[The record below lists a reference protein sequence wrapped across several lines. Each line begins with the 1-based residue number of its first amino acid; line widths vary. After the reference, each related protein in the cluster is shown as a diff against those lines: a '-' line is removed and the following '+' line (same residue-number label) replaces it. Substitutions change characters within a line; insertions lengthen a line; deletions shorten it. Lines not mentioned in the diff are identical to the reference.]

1 MKSISQSSFAWLGG
15 FSSFSHLSRLLLTC
29 FLIATSQLTHAG
41 LKEDLETGS
50 YVLMMRHADA
60 PGYSDPNGYNLTDC
74 STQRNLG
81 DAGKTQAK
89 MIGQWLKTQGIESA
103 QVFSSPWCRCK
114 DTGTLLNKGT
124 VTVEPSLGSFFEN
137 RGNRQEQTRLT
148 QIKIAQ
154 LLKKSPRKPV
164 IMVTH
169 QVNIQA
175 FAGQSLS
182 SGSMVL
188 VKVNQ
193 SGQYVSHQLINHP
206 HP

>member
-1 MKSISQSSFAWLGG
+1 MESISTSCLNSLRSSNLIR
-15 FSSFSHLSRLLLTC
+15 RLLIAC
-29 FLIATSQLTHAG
+29 FFITASQLTHAG
-41 LKEDLETGS
+41 LKEDLGTGA

-60 PGYSDPNGYNLTDC
+60 PGYSDPDGYNLSDC

-81 DAGKTQAK
+81 EAGKTQAQ

-114 DTGTLLNKGT
+114 DTAALLNKGV

-137 RGNRQEQTRLT
+137 RSNRQGQTRLT

-154 LLKKSPRKPV
+154 LLKTSPREPV

-175 FAGQSLS
+175 FAGQSVS

-188 VKVNQ
+188 VKVNA

>member
-1 MKSISQSSFAWLGG
+1 MKSILPNYLSAFRSLRMI
-15 FSSFSHLSRLLLTC
+15 SRLLIGCL
-29 FLIATSQLTHAG
+29 FLAATQLSHAG

-60 PGYSDPNGYNLTDC
+60 PGYSDPDGYNLSDC

-81 DAGKTQAK
+81 EAGKTQAK
-89 MIGQWLKTQGIESA
+89 MIGQWLNSQGIPNA
-103 QVFSSPWCRCK
+103 QVYSSAWCRCK
-114 DTGTLLNKGT
+114 DTAALLNKGV

-154 LLKKSPRKPV
+154 LLKTSPRKPV

-175 FAGQSLS
+175 FAGQSVS
-182 SGSMVL
+182 SGGMVL

-193 SGQYVSHQLINHP
+193 SGQYISHQLINHP

>member
-1 MKSISQSSFAWLGG
+1 MKRISLGWQIG
-15 FSSFSHLSRLLLTC
+15 LSHLLLAC
-29 FLIATSQLTHAG
+29 FFLAASQPSHAG

-60 PGYSDPNGYNLTDC
+60 PGYSDPQGYNLNDC

-81 DAGKTQAK
+81 EAGKTQAK
-89 MIGQWLKTQGIESA
+89 MIGQWLSSQGITSA
-103 QVFSSPWCRCK
+103 QVYSSPWCRCK
-114 DTGTLLNKGT
+114 DTAALLNKGA
-124 VTVEPSLGSFFEN
+124 VTVEPSIGSFFEN

-148 QIKIAQ
+148 QNKIAQ
-154 LLKKSPRKPV
+154 LLKVSPRKPV

>member
-1 MKSISQSSFAWLGG
+1 MKSISQDSQSWQIRLNRVL
-15 FSSFSHLSRLLLTC
+15 LSC
-29 FLIATSQLTHAG
+29 FLLAASQLTHAG
-41 LKEDLETGS
+41 LKEELETGS

-60 PGYSDPNGYNLTDC
+60 PGYGDPERFNVNDC

-81 DAGKTQAK
+81 ATGKNQAK
-89 MIGQWLKTQGIESA
+89 MIGQWLTNQGIESA

-114 DTGTLLNKGT
+114 DTAALLNKGA
-124 VTVEPSLGSFFEN
+124 VQVEAGLGSFFEN
-137 RGNRQEQTRLT
+137 RGSPQEQTRLT
-148 QIKIAQ
+148 QNKIAQ
-154 LLKKSPRKPV
+154 LLKVSPRKPV

>member
-1 MKSISQSSFAWLGG
+1 MKSTSQSWQIR
-15 FSSFSHLSRLLLTC
+15 LSRLLLGC
-29 FLIATSQLTHAG
+29 FFLVASQLSHAG

-60 PGYSDPNGYNLTDC
+60 PGYSDPDGYNLNDC

-81 DAGKTQAK
+81 STGRTQAK
-89 MIGQWLKTQGIESA
+89 MIGQWLNSQGIVSA

-114 DTGTLLNKGT
+114 DTAALLDKGS
-124 VTVEPSLGSFFEN
+124 VQVEASIGSFFEN

-154 LLKKSPRKPV
+154 LLKVSPRKPV

-175 FAGQSLS
+175 FAGQSVS

-193 SGQYVSHQLINHP
+193 SGQYVSHQLINHS

>member
-1 MKSISQSSFAWLGG
+1 MKSISLSCLSPLR
-15 FSSFSHLSRLLLTC
+15 SLHLISR
-29 FLIATSQLTHAG
+29 FLISCFFLAATQLTHAG

-60 PGYSDPNGYNLTDC
+60 PGYSDPDGYNLSDC

-81 DAGKTQAK
+81 ETGKTQAM
-89 MIGQWLKTQGIESA
+89 MIGQWLSGQGITSA
-103 QVFSSPWCRCK
+103 QVYSSPWCRCK
-114 DTGTLLNKGT
+114 DTGTLLNKGA

-154 LLKKSPRKPV
+154 LLKTSPRKPV

-182 SGSMVL
+182 SGSMAL

-193 SGQYVSHQLINHP
+193 SGQYVSHQLIKHP

>member
-1 MKSISQSSFAWLGG
+1 MKSISQGSLDSQSWQIR
-15 FSSFSHLSRLLLTC
+15 LSRLLLGC
-29 FLIATSQLTHAG
+29 FFLAASQLTHAG

-60 PGYSDPNGYNLTDC
+60 PGYSDPDGYNLNDC

-81 DAGKTQAK
+81 ATGKTQAK
-89 MIGQWLKTQGIESA
+89 MIGQWLTTQGIESA

-114 DTGTLLNKGT
+114 DTAALLNKGA
-124 VTVEPSLGSFFEN
+124 VQVEAGLGSFFEN

-154 LLKKSPRKPV
+154 LLKVSPRKPV

>member
-1 MKSISQSSFAWLGG
+1 MKSVLPSCLSSFRSL
-15 FSSFSHLSRLLLTC
+15 HLISRLLISC
-29 FLIATSQLTHAG
+29 FLLAATQLSHAG

-60 PGYSDPNGYNLTDC
+60 PGYSDPDGYNLSDC

-81 DAGKTQAK
+81 EAGKTQAR
-89 MIGQWLKTQGIESA
+89 MIGQWLSSQGITSA
-103 QVFSSPWCRCK
+103 QVYSSPWCRCK
-114 DTGTLLNKGT
+114 DTGTLLNKGV

-154 LLKKSPRKPV
+154 LLKNSPRKPV

-175 FAGQSLS
+175 FAGQSVS

-193 SGQYVSHQLINHP
+193 SGQYLSHQLINHP

>member
-1 MKSISQSSFAWLGG
+1 MKSISQNWQIRLG
-15 FSSFSHLSRLLLTC
+15 HCLLSC
-29 FLIATSQLTHAG
+29 FFLVTSQLSHAG

-60 PGYSDPNGYNLTDC
+60 PGYSDPAGYNLTDC

-81 DAGKTQAK
+81 EAGKTQAK
-89 MIGQWLKTQGIESA
+89 MIGQWLKTQGVDSA

-114 DTGTLLNKGT
+114 DTATLLNKGT

-137 RGNRQEQTRLT
+137 RGNRQEQTRAT

-154 LLKKSPRKPV
+154 LLKSSPRKPV

-188 VKVNQ
+188 VKVNA
-193 SGQYVSHQLINHP
+193 SGQYMSHELIKHP

>member
-1 MKSISQSSFAWLGG
+1 MKSISQNFQSWQIR
-15 FSSFSHLSRLLLTC
+15 LSYLLLSC
-29 FLIATSQLTHAG
+29 FFLAASQLTHAG

-60 PGYSDPNGYNLTDC
+60 PGYSDPDGYNLNDC

-81 DAGKTQAK
+81 STGRAQAK
-89 MIGQWLKTQGIESA
+89 MIGQWLNSQGIVSA

-114 DTGTLLNKGT
+114 DTAALLDKGA
-124 VTVEPSLGSFFEN
+124 VQVEASIGSFFEN

-148 QIKIAQ
+148 QVKIAQ
-154 LLKKSPRKPV
+154 LLKVSPRKPV
-164 IMVTH
+164 LMVTH

-175 FAGQSLS
+175 FTGQSVS

-206 HP
+206 HH

>member
-1 MKSISQSSFAWLGG
+1 MKSISKSWQIRLG
-15 FSSFSHLSRLLLTC
+15 HCLLSC
-29 FLIATSQLTHAG
+29 FFLATSQLSHAG

-60 PGYSDPNGYNLTDC
+60 PGYSDPAGYNLTDC

-81 DAGKTQAK
+81 EAGKTQAK
-89 MIGQWLKTQGIESA
+89 MIGQWLTTQGIESA

-114 DTGTLLNKGT
+114 DTATLLNKGT
-124 VTVEPSLGSFFEN
+124 VTVESSLGSFFEN
-137 RGNRQEQTRLT
+137 RGNRQEQTRAT

-154 LLKKSPRKPV
+154 LLKSSPRKPV

-169 QVNIQA
+169 QVNIQD

-188 VKVNQ
+188 VKVNA
-193 SGQYVSHQLINHP
+193 SGQYMSHQLIKHP

>member
-1 MKSISQSSFAWLGG
+1 MKSISKSWQIRLG
-15 FSSFSHLSRLLLTC
+15 HCLLSC
-29 FLIATSQLTHAG
+29 FFLATSQLSHAG

-60 PGYSDPNGYNLTDC
+60 PGYSDPAGYNLTDC

-81 DAGKTQAK
+81 EAGKTQAK
-89 MIGQWLKTQGIESA
+89 MIGQWLTTQGIESA

-114 DTGTLLNKGT
+114 DTATLLNKGT

-137 RGNRQEQTRLT
+137 RGNRQEQTRAT

-154 LLKKSPRKPV
+154 LLKYSPRKPV

-175 FAGQSLS
+175 FAGQSVS
-182 SGSMVL
+182 SGGMIL

>member
-1 MKSISQSSFAWLGG
+1 MKSISQAWQIRL
-15 FSSFSHLSRLLLTC
+15 SHLLLSC
-29 FLIATSQLTHAG
+29 FFLAASQLSHAG

-60 PGYSDPNGYNLTDC
+60 PGYSDPDGYNLSDC

-81 DAGKTQAK
+81 EAGKTQAR
-89 MIGQWLKTQGIESA
+89 MIGQWLNSQSITSA
-103 QVFSSPWCRCK
+103 QVYSSPWCRCK
-114 DTGTLLNKGT
+114 DTAALLNKGA
-124 VTVEPSLGSFFEN
+124 VTVEPSIGSFFEN

-148 QIKIAQ
+148 QNRIAQ
-154 LLKKSPRKPV
+154 LLKVSPRKPV

-175 FAGQSLS
+175 FAGQSVS

>member
-1 MKSISQSSFAWLGG
+1 MKSISQSCL
-15 FSSFSHLSRLLLTC
+15 SSLRSSNLISRFLLTC
-29 FLIATSQLTHAG
+29 FLIAASQLTHAG

-60 PGYSDPNGYNLTDC
+60 PGYSDPDGYNLRDC

-81 DAGKTQAK
+81 ETGKTQAK
-89 MIGQWLKTQGIESA
+89 MIGQWLKTQGIVSA

-114 DTGTLLNKGT
+114 DTSTLLNKGA
-124 VTVEPSLGSFFEN
+124 VIIEPALGSFFEN

-148 QIKIAQ
+148 QNKIAQ
-154 LLKKSPRKPV
+154 LLKTSPRKPV

-193 SGQYVSHQLINHP
+193 SGQHVSHQLIKHP

>member
-1 MKSISQSSFAWLGG
+1 MKSISQKWQIRLSHCLLACFFLAASQ
-15 FSSFSHLSRLLLTC
+15 FS
-29 FLIATSQLTHAG
+29 HAG
-41 LKEDLETGS
+41 LKEDLETGP

-60 PGYSDPNGYNLTDC
+60 PGYSDPDGYNLNDC

-81 DAGKTQAK
+81 EAGKTQAK
-89 MIGQWLKTQGIESA
+89 MIGQWLKTQGLESA

-114 DTGTLLNKGT
+114 DTATLLNKGA

-148 QIKIAQ
+148 QIKIAA
-154 LLKKSPRKPV
+154 LLKTSPRKPV

-188 VKVNQ
+188 VKVNP
-193 SGQYVSHQLINHP
+193 SGQYISHQLIKHP
-206 HP
+206 YP

>member
-1 MKSISQSSFAWLGG
+1 MKSISKSWQIRLG
-15 FSSFSHLSRLLLTC
+15 HCLLSC
-29 FLIATSQLTHAG
+29 FFLATSQLSHAG

-60 PGYSDPNGYNLTDC
+60 PGYSDPAGYNLTDC

-81 DAGKTQAK
+81 EAGKTQAK
-89 MIGQWLKTQGIESA
+89 MIGQWLTTQGIESA

-114 DTGTLLNKGT
+114 DTATLLNKGT

-137 RGNRQEQTRLT
+137 RGNRQEQTRAT

-154 LLKKSPRKPV
+154 LLKSSPRKPV

-169 QVNIQA
+169 QVNIQD

-188 VKVNQ
+188 VKVNA
-193 SGQYVSHQLINHP
+193 SGQYMSHQLIKHP

>member
-1 MKSISQSSFAWLGG
+1 MKSISKSWQIRLG
-15 FSSFSHLSRLLLTC
+15 HCLLSC
-29 FLIATSQLTHAG
+29 FFLATSQLSHAG

-60 PGYSDPNGYNLTDC
+60 PGYSDPAGYNLTDC

-81 DAGKTQAK
+81 EAGKTQAK
-89 MIGQWLKTQGIESA
+89 MIGQWLKTQGVENA

-114 DTGTLLNKGT
+114 DTATLLNKGT
-124 VTVEPSLGSFFEN
+124 VIVEPSLGSFFEN
-137 RGNRQEQTRLT
+137 RGNRQEQTRAT

-154 LLKKSPRKPV
+154 LLKSSPRKPV

-169 QVNIQA
+169 QVNIQD

-188 VKVNQ
+188 VKVNA
-193 SGQYVSHQLINHP
+193 SGQYMSHQLIKHP

>member
-1 MKSISQSSFAWLGG
+1 MKSISQKWQIRLSHCLLACFFLASSQ
-15 FSSFSHLSRLLLTC
+15 FS
-29 FLIATSQLTHAG
+29 HAG
-41 LKEDLETGS
+41 LKEDLETGP

-60 PGYSDPNGYNLTDC
+60 PGYSDPDGYNLNDC

-81 DAGKTQAK
+81 EAGKTQAK
-89 MIGQWLKTQGIESA
+89 MIGQWLKTQGLESA

-114 DTGTLLNKGT
+114 DTATLLNKGA

-148 QIKIAQ
+148 QIKIAE
-154 LLKKSPRKPV
+154 LLKSSPRKPV

-188 VKVNQ
+188 VKVNP
-193 SGQYVSHQLINHP
+193 SGQYISHQLIKHP
-206 HP
+206 YP

>member
-1 MKSISQSSFAWLGG
+1 
-15 FSSFSHLSRLLLTC
+15 LLLGC
-29 FLIATSQLTHAG
+29 FFLAASQLSHAG

-60 PGYSDPNGYNLTDC
+60 PGYSDPDGYNLNDC

-81 DAGKTQAK
+81 STGRAQAK
-89 MIGQWLKTQGIESA
+89 MIGQWLNSQGIVSA

-114 DTGTLLNKGT
+114 DTAALLDKGA
-124 VTVEPSLGSFFEN
+124 VQVEASLGSFFEN

-154 LLKKSPRKPV
+154 LLKVSPRKPV

-175 FAGQSLS
+175 FAGQSVS

>member
-1 MKSISQSSFAWLGG
+1 MKSTLQSWLNPLG
-15 FSSFSHLSRLLLTC
+15 RLLISCCL
-29 FLIATSQLTHAG
+29 LAGSQLSHAG

-60 PGYSDPNGYNLTDC
+60 PGYSDPDGYNLSDC

-81 DAGKTQAK
+81 ETGKTQAK

-114 DTGTLLNKGT
+114 DTATLLNKG
-124 VTVEPSLGSFFEN
+124 VVQVESGLGSFFEN
-137 RGNRQEQTRLT
+137 RGSRQEQTRLT

-154 LLKKSPRKPV
+154 LLKNSPRKPV

-175 FAGQSLS
+175 FAGQSVS

-193 SGQYVSHQLINHP
+193 LGQYVSHQLINHP

>member
-1 MKSISQSSFAWLGG
+1 MKSISPSCLSSFRSL
-15 FSSFSHLSRLLLTC
+15 HLISRLLISC
-29 FLIATSQLTHAG
+29 FFLAATQLSHAG

-60 PGYSDPNGYNLTDC
+60 PGYSDPDGYNLNDC

-81 DAGKTQAK
+81 EAGKTQAR
-89 MIGQWLKTQGIESA
+89 MIGQWLKTQGVENA
-103 QVFSSPWCRCK
+103 QVYSSPWCRCK
-114 DTGTLLNKGT
+114 DTAALLNKGA

-154 LLKKSPRKPV
+154 LLKNSPRKPV

-175 FAGQSLS
+175 FVGQSVS
-182 SGSMVL
+182 SGGMVL

-193 SGQYVSHQLINHP
+193 SGQHVSHQLINHP

>member
-1 MKSISQSSFAWLGG
+1 MKSISPSCLSSFGSL
-15 FSSFSHLSRLLLTC
+15 HRISRLLISC
-29 FLIATSQLTHAG
+29 FLLAATQLSHAG

-60 PGYSDPNGYNLTDC
+60 PGYSDPDGYNLSDC

-81 DAGKTQAK
+81 EAGKTQAR
-89 MIGQWLKTQGIESA
+89 MIGQWLSSQGITSA
-103 QVFSSPWCRCK
+103 QVYSSPWCRCK
-114 DTGTLLNKGT
+114 DTGTLLNKGA

-154 LLKKSPRKPV
+154 LLKNSPRKPV

-175 FAGQSLS
+175 FAGQSVS

-193 SGQYVSHQLINHP
+193 SGQYLSHQLINHP

>member
-1 MKSISQSSFAWLGG
+1 VISMKSTSQSWQIR
-15 FSSFSHLSRLLLTC
+15 LSRLLLGC
-29 FLIATSQLTHAG
+29 FFLVASQLSHAG

-60 PGYSDPNGYNLTDC
+60 PGYSDPDGYNLNDC

-81 DAGKTQAK
+81 STGRAQAK
-89 MIGQWLKTQGIESA
+89 MIGQWLNSQGIVSA

-114 DTGTLLNKGT
+114 DTAALLDKGS
-124 VTVEPSLGSFFEN
+124 VQVEASLGSFFEN

-154 LLKKSPRKPV
+154 LLKVSPRKPV

-175 FAGQSLS
+175 FAGQSVS

>member
-1 MKSISQSSFAWLGG
+1 MKSISQDSQSWQVRLSHFLLGC
-15 FSSFSHLSRLLLTC
+15 L
-29 FLIATSQLTHAG
+29 FLAASQFTHAG

-60 PGYSDPNGYNLTDC
+60 PGYSDPDGYNLNDC

-81 DAGKTQAK
+81 ATGKTQAK
-89 MIGQWLKTQGIESA
+89 MIGQWLNTQGIESA

-114 DTGTLLNKGT
+114 DTATLLNKGT
-124 VTVEPSLGSFFEN
+124 VQVEVGLGSFFEN
-137 RGNRQEQTRLT
+137 RGSRQEQTRLT
-148 QIKIAQ
+148 QNKIAQ
-154 LLKKSPRKPV
+154 LLKVSPRKPV

-175 FAGQSLS
+175 FAGQSVS

>member
-1 MKSISQSSFAWLGG
+1 MKSISQSWQIRLG
-15 FSSFSHLSRLLLTC
+15 HCLLSC
-29 FLIATSQLTHAG
+29 FFLATSQLSHAG

-60 PGYSDPNGYNLTDC
+60 PGYSDPDGYNLTDC

-81 DAGKTQAK
+81 ATGKTQAK
-89 MIGQWLKTQGIESA
+89 MIGQWLTTQGIESA

-114 DTGTLLNKGT
+114 DTATLLNKGA
-124 VTVEPSLGSFFEN
+124 VQVETGLGSFFEN
-137 RGNRQEQTRLT
+137 RGSRQEQTRLT

-154 LLKKSPRKPV
+154 LIKTSPRKPV

-188 VKVNQ
+188 VKVNA
-193 SGQYVSHQLINHP
+193 SGQYVSHQLIKHP

>member
-1 MKSISQSSFAWLGG
+1 MKSISTSCLNSLRSSNLIR
-15 FSSFSHLSRLLLTC
+15 RLLIAC
-29 FLIATSQLTHAG
+29 FFITASQLTHAG
-41 LKEDLETGS
+41 LKEDLGTGA

-60 PGYSDPNGYNLTDC
+60 PGYSDPDGYNLSDC

-81 DAGKTQAK
+81 EAGKTQAQ

-114 DTGTLLNKGT
+114 DTAALLN
-124 VTVEPSLGSFFEN
+124 
-137 RGNRQEQTRLT
+137 

-154 LLKKSPRKPV
+154 LLKTSPREPV

-175 FAGQSLS
+175 FAGQSVS

-188 VKVNQ
+188 VKVNA

>member
-1 MKSISQSSFAWLGG
+1 MKSISPSCLSSFRSL
-15 FSSFSHLSRLLLTC
+15 HLISRLLISC
-29 FLIATSQLTHAG
+29 FLLAATQLSHAG

-60 PGYSDPNGYNLTDC
+60 PGYSDPDGYNLSDC

-81 DAGKTQAK
+81 EAGKTQAR
-89 MIGQWLKTQGIESA
+89 MIGQWLSSQGITSA
-103 QVFSSPWCRCK
+103 QVYSSPWCRCK
-114 DTGTLLNKGT
+114 DTGTLLNKGA

-154 LLKKSPRKPV
+154 LLKNSPRKPV

-175 FAGQSLS
+175 FAGQSVS

-193 SGQYVSHQLINHP
+193 SGQYLSHQLINHP

>member
-1 MKSISQSSFAWLGG
+1 MKSVLPSCLSSFRSL
-15 FSSFSHLSRLLLTC
+15 HLISRLLISC
-29 FLIATSQLTHAG
+29 FLLAATQLSHAG

-60 PGYSDPNGYNLTDC
+60 PGYSDPDGYNLSDC

-81 DAGKTQAK
+81 EAGKTQAR
-89 MIGQWLKTQGIESA
+89 MIGQWLSSQGITSA
-103 QVFSSPWCRCK
+103 QVYSSPWCRCK
-114 DTGTLLNKGT
+114 DTGTLLNKGA

-154 LLKKSPRKPV
+154 LLKNSPRKPV

-175 FAGQSLS
+175 FAGQSVS

-193 SGQYVSHQLINHP
+193 SGQYLSHQLINHP

>member
-1 MKSISQSSFAWLGG
+1 MKRISLGWQSWQIGL
-15 FSSFSHLSRLLLTC
+15 SHLLLAC
-29 FLIATSQLTHAG
+29 FFLAASQPSHAG

-60 PGYSDPNGYNLTDC
+60 PGYSDPQGYNLSDC

-81 DAGKTQAK
+81 EAGKTQAK
-89 MIGQWLKTQGIESA
+89 MIGQWLSSQGITSA
-103 QVFSSPWCRCK
+103 QVYSSPWCRCK
-114 DTGTLLNKGT
+114 DTAALLNKGA
-124 VTVEPSLGSFFEN
+124 VTVEPSIGSFFEN

-148 QIKIAQ
+148 QNKIAQ
-154 LLKKSPRKPV
+154 LLKVSPRKPV

-175 FAGQSLS
+175 LAGQSLS

>member
-1 MKSISQSSFAWLGG
+1 MKSISKSWQIRLG
-15 FSSFSHLSRLLLTC
+15 HCLLSC
-29 FLIATSQLTHAG
+29 FFLATSQLSHAG

-60 PGYSDPNGYNLTDC
+60 PGYSDPAGYNLTDC

-81 DAGKTQAK
+81 EAGKTQAK
-89 MIGQWLKTQGIESA
+89 MIGQWLTAQGIESA

-114 DTGTLLNKGT
+114 DTATLLNKGT

-137 RGNRQEQTRLT
+137 RGNRQEQTRAT

-154 LLKKSPRKPV
+154 LLKSSPRKPV

-169 QVNIQA
+169 QVNIQD

-188 VKVNQ
+188 VKVNA
-193 SGQYVSHQLINHP
+193 SGQYMSHQLIKHP

>member
-1 MKSISQSSFAWLGG
+1 MKSISQGWQIR
-15 FSSFSHLSRLLLTC
+15 LSRLLLGC
-29 FLIATSQLTHAG
+29 FLLAVSQLSHAG

-60 PGYSDPNGYNLTDC
+60 PGYSDPDGYNLNDC

-81 DAGKTQAK
+81 AAGKTQAK
-89 MIGQWLKTQGIESA
+89 MIGKWLDSQGIKRA
-103 QVFSSPWCRCK
+103 QIFSSPWCRCK
-114 DTGTLLNKGT
+114 DTAALLGKGA
-124 VTVEPSLGSFFEN
+124 VQVEAGLGSFFEN
-137 RGNRQEQTRLT
+137 RGSRQEQTRLT
-148 QIKIAQ
+148 QLKIAQ
-154 LLKKSPRKPV
+154 LLKVSPREPV

-169 QVNIQA
+169 QINIQA
-175 FAGQSLS
+175 FVGQSVG
-182 SGSMVL
+182 SGGMVL

>member
-1 MKSISQSSFAWLGG
+1 MKRISLGWQIG
-15 FSSFSHLSRLLLTC
+15 LSHLLLAC
-29 FLIATSQLTHAG
+29 FFLAASQPSHAG

-60 PGYSDPNGYNLTDC
+60 PGYSDPQGYNLNDC

-81 DAGKTQAK
+81 EAGKTQAK
-89 MIGQWLKTQGIESA
+89 MIGQWLSSQGITSA
-103 QVFSSPWCRCK
+103 QVYSSPWCRCK
-114 DTGTLLNKGT
+114 DTAALLNKGA
-124 VTVEPSLGSFFEN
+124 VTVEPSIGSFFEN

-148 QIKIAQ
+148 QNKIAQ
-154 LLKKSPRKPV
+154 LLKVSPRKPV

-175 FAGQSLS
+175 LAGQSLS

>member
-1 MKSISQSSFAWLGG
+1 MKSISKSWQIKLG
-15 FSSFSHLSRLLLTC
+15 HYLLSC
-29 FLIATSQLTHAG
+29 FFLAASQLSHAG

-60 PGYSDPNGYNLTDC
+60 PGYSDPAGYNLTDC

-81 DAGKTQAK
+81 EAGKTQAK
-89 MIGQWLKTQGIESA
+89 MVGQWLTTQGIESA

-114 DTGTLLNKGT
+114 DTATLLNKGT

-137 RGNRQEQTRLT
+137 RGNRQEQTRAT

-154 LLKKSPRKPV
+154 LLKSSPRKPV

-169 QVNIQA
+169 QVNIQD

-188 VKVNQ
+188 VKVNA
-193 SGQYVSHQLINHP
+193 SGQYMSHQLIKHP

>member
-1 MKSISQSSFAWLGG
+1 
-15 FSSFSHLSRLLLTC
+15 
-29 FLIATSQLTHAG
+29 
-41 LKEDLETGS
+41 
-50 YVLMMRHADA
+50 
-60 PGYSDPNGYNLTDC
+60 
-74 STQRNLG
+74 
-81 DAGKTQAK
+81 

-114 DTGTLLNKGT
+114 DTATLLNKGA

-154 LLKKSPRKPV
+154 LLKTSPRKPV

-175 FAGQSLS
+175 FAGQSVS
-182 SGSMVL
+182 SGGMIL

>member
-1 MKSISQSSFAWLGG
+1 MKSISQKWQIRLSHCLLACFFLASSQ
-15 FSSFSHLSRLLLTC
+15 FSY
-29 FLIATSQLTHAG
+29 AG
-41 LKEDLETGS
+41 LKEDLETGP

-60 PGYSDPNGYNLTDC
+60 PGYSDPDGYNLNDC

-81 DAGKTQAK
+81 EAGKTQAK
-89 MIGQWLKTQGIESA
+89 MIGQWLKTQGLESA

-114 DTGTLLNKGT
+114 DTATLLNKGA
-124 VTVEPSLGSFFEN
+124 VMVEPSLGSFFEN

-148 QIKIAQ
+148 QIKIAA
-154 LLKKSPRKPV
+154 LLKTSPRKPV

-188 VKVNQ
+188 VKVNP
-193 SGQYVSHQLINHP
+193 SGQYISHQLIKHP
-206 HP
+206 YP